1 MQLHI
6 TDINLHFSND
16 CNALKVPVDFNP
28 FWTCT
33 GTLCIDLHQSY
44 TLVLVSFPFSVP
56 NRASRADIQSAPQ
69 SSPLSGGR
77 GDTNTTLSCRV

>member
-1 MQLHI
+1 MLKVKISSQEHSVQLHI
-6 TDINLHFSND
+6 TDINLHFSKD

-44 TLVLVSFPFSVP
+44 TLVFVSFPFS
-56 NRASRADIQSAPQ
+56 D
-69 SSPLSGGR
+69 L
-77 GDTNTTLSCRV
+77 

>member
-33 GTLCIDLHQSY
+33 GTLCIDLHQAY
-44 TLVLVSFPFSVP
+44 TLVLVSFPFS
-56 NRASRADIQSAPQ
+56 D
-69 SSPLSGGR
+69 L
-77 GDTNTTLSCRV
+77 